1 MVYDGAGEGVEV
13 YGCFCCFES
22 FLRMQPVSFICIAC
36 GFVIGW
42 WWCAMRD
49 LLDRGVVEARKRS
62 VDVDKKTASC
72 QKRNGNGSLGNLH
85 LEHVLGLEENFVDLF
100 IFVDYVLLFS
110 W

>member
-42 WWCAMRD
+42 WWCTMRD

-62 VDVDKKTASC
+62 VDVDKK
-72 QKRNGNGSLGNLH
+72 N

-100 IFVDYVLLFS
+100 IFVDYALLFS